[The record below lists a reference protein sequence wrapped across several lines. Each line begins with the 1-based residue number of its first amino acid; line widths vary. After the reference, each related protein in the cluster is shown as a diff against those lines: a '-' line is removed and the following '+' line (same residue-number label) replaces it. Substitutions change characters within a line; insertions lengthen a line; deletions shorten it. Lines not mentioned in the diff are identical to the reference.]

1 MNAPACSLAAAAPT
15 PTISIRNYAIVT
27 AAYWAFMLTDGA
39 LRMLVLL
46 HFNQLGYTP
55 VQLSFLFLLYE
66 FFGIVTNLV
75 GGWVASRTGLR
86 FTLVLGLILQVV
98 ALGLLALLNREW
110 SMALSVAYVMGCQA
124 LSGIAKD
131 LTKMS
136 AKSAVKVLVPKGD
149 DSGLF
154 KWVAILTRSKSAL
167 KGAGF
172 FVGGFLL
179 SVLGFRGALVTMA
192 SGVFVVLLGVL
203 AFLPAAI
210 GQAKKKAKF
219 TGILSN
225 SSGINRLSVAR
236 LALFAA
242 RDVWFVV
249 SVPIFLAS
257 VLGWSFTQVGGF
269 MALWV
274 IAYGGV
280 QSASPILLA
289 KVTHGKAP
297 RPVLASTLGLGLAA
311 VTALIPLG
319 LKMNAPP
326 AVAMLG
332 GLVLFGIV
340 FALNSAVHSYLVLAY
355 SEADRVSL
363 SVGFYYMANA
373 CGRLLGTLLSG
384 VLYQLAGVSASLW
397 GAVVLAAAAGAG
409 VLPSSGHG
417 RRGLGGRDGRRI
429 AGGQMATAGDH
440 RFVVVITFDHRRLA
454 HQATAASASGLLT
467 DGERRG
473 AANTTAPRRVLL
485 AERAAA
491 RTHEASGRR
500 RHRGGERNQKGR
512 KRDDLGFHQ

>member
-1 MNAPACSLAAAAPT
+1 VSAA
-15 PTISIRNYAIVT
+15 TISIRHYVTVT
-27 AAYWAFMLTDGA
+27 AAYWAFTLTDGA

-55 VQLSFLFLLYE
+55 VQLAFLFLLYE

-75 GGWVASRTGLR
+75 GGWLAARTGLR
-86 FTLVLGLILQVV
+86 FTLVAGLALQVA
-98 ALGLLALLNREW
+98 ALGLLALLNQNW

-136 AKSAVKVLVPKGD
+136 AKSAVKVLVPTGD
-149 DSGLF
+149 ESGLF
-154 KWVAILTRSKSAL
+154 KWVALLTGSKNAL

-179 SVLGFRGALVTMA
+179 AALGFRGALATMA
-192 SGVFVVLLGVL
+192 SGVAIVLVCVLG
-203 AFLPAAI
+203 ALPASI
-210 GQAKKKAKF
+210 GQAKKKAPF

-225 SSGINRLSVAR
+225 SSGINRLSLAR

-280 QSASPILLA
+280 QSLSPVLLA
-289 KVTHGKAP
+289 KVTHGRAP
-297 RPVLASTLGLGLAA
+297 GPALAAILGIGLAA
-311 VTALIPLG
+311 TTALIPIG
-319 LKMNAPP
+319 LRLNAPP
-326 AVAMLG
+326 AITMLG
-332 GLVLFGIV
+332 GLAVFGFV
-340 FALNSAVHSYLVLAY
+340 FALNSSVHSYLVLAY
-355 SEADRVSL
+355 SEADRVSQ

-384 VLYQLAGVSASLW
+384 VLYQRAGVTASLW
-397 GAVVLAAAAGAG
+397 GAVVLASAAGVGALFLPPVSAPAVSWAG
-409 VLPSSGHG
+409 
-417 RRGLGGRDGRRI
+417 
-429 AGGQMATAGDH
+429 AK
-440 RFVVVITFDHRRLA
+440 
-454 HQATAASASGLLT
+454 
-467 DGERRG
+467 GE
-473 AANTTAPRRVLL
+473 
-485 AERAAA
+485 
-491 RTHEASGRR
+491 
-500 RHRGGERNQKGR
+500 
-512 KRDDLGFHQ
+512 D

>member
-1 MNAPACSLAAAAPT
+1 MKVPAGTVGASAPS
-15 PTISIRNYAIVT
+15 ISIRNYVIVT
-27 AAYWAFMLTDGA
+27 AAYWAFTLTDGA

-55 VQLSFLFLLYE
+55 VQLAFLFLLYE
-66 FFGIVTNLV
+66 FFGIFTNLV

-86 FTLVLGLILQVV
+86 FTLVLGLMLQVV
-98 ALGLLALLNREW
+98 ALGLLALLNSEW
-110 SMALSVAYVMGCQA
+110 SVALSVGYVMGCQA

-154 KWVAILTRSKSAL
+154 KWVAVLTGSKNAL

-179 SVLGFRGALVTMA
+179 SVFGFRGALSVMA
-192 SGVFVVLLGVL
+192 AAVFIVLLSVL
-203 AFLPAAI
+203 VFLPAAI
-210 GQAKKKAKF
+210 GQAKKKAPF
-219 TGILSN
+219 AGILSN
-225 SSGINRLSVAR
+225 STGINRLSLAR

-257 VLGWSFTQVGGF
+257 VLRWSFTQVGGF

-274 IAYGGV
+274 IAYGVV
-280 QSASPILLA
+280 QSASPVLLSKA
-289 KVTHGKAP
+289 TGGKAP
-297 RPVLASTLGLGLAA
+297 GPVLASVLGLGLAV

-319 LKMNAPP
+319 LGLGAPP
-326 AVAMLG
+326 ALTMLG
-332 GLVLFGIV
+332 GLVLFGFV
-340 FALNSAVHSYLVLAY
+340 FALNSSVHSYLVLAY
-355 SEADRVSL
+355 SESDRVSQ

-397 GAVVLAAAAGAG
+397 GAAVLAAAAGVGAMF
-409 VLPSSGHG
+409 LPPV
-417 RRGLGGRDGRRI
+417 
-429 AGGQMATAGDH
+429 MADVDWTGAKGD
-440 RFVVVITFDHRRLA
+440 
-454 HQATAASASGLLT
+454 
-467 DGERRG
+467 E
-473 AANTTAPRRVLL
+473 
-485 AERAAA
+485 
-491 RTHEASGRR
+491 
-500 RHRGGERNQKGR
+500 
-512 KRDDLGFHQ
+512 

>member
-1 MNAPACSLAAAAPT
+1 MNAPARSVAEAA

-27 AAYWAFMLTDGA
+27 AAYWAFTITDGA

-55 VQLSFLFLLYE
+55 VQLAFLFLLYE

-86 FTLVLGLILQVV
+86 FTLVFGLVLQVV
-98 ALGLLALLNREW
+98 ALGLLALLNRSW
-110 SMALSVAYVMGCQA
+110 STALSVAYVMGCQA

-149 DSGLF
+149 ESGLF
-154 KWVAILTRSKSAL
+154 KWVAVLTGSKNAL

-179 SVLGFRGALVTMA
+179 SAFGFRGALMTMA
-192 SGVFVVLLGVL
+192 SGVLVVLLFVL
-203 AFLPAAI
+203 TALPAQI
-210 GQAKKKAKF
+210 GQAKKKAAF
-219 TGILSN
+219 SGILSN
-225 SSGINRLSVAR
+225 SSGINRLSLAR
-236 LALFAA
+236 MALFAA

-274 IAYGGV
+274 IAYGAV
-280 QSASPILLA
+280 QSASPVLLA
-289 KVTHGKAP
+289 KVTGGQAP
-297 RPVLASTLGLGLAA
+297 GPVLASTLGLGLAA
-311 VTALIPLG
+311 VTASIPLG
-319 LKMNAPP
+319 LRLNAPP
-326 AVAMLG
+326 AATMLG

-340 FALNSAVHSYLVLAY
+340 FALNSSVHSYLVLAY

-373 CGRLLGTLLSG
+373 CGRLMGTLLSG
-384 VLYQLAGVSASLW
+384 VLYQFAGVSASLW
-397 GAVVLAAAAGAG
+397 GAVVLAGAAGIGAMFLPPVTTEVEWAG
-409 VLPSSGHG
+409 
-417 RRGLGGRDGRRI
+417 
-429 AGGQMATAGDH
+429 AKGD
-440 RFVVVITFDHRRLA
+440 D
-454 HQATAASASGLLT
+454 
-467 DGERRG
+467 
-473 AANTTAPRRVLL
+473 
-485 AERAAA
+485 
-491 RTHEASGRR
+491 
-500 RHRGGERNQKGR
+500 
-512 KRDDLGFHQ
+512 